1 MFDIIVSKGEVL
13 KIMEINSSTFG
24 VLTIDSKDEDAFF
37 DNVSS
42 KNFHA
47 NVNIYI
53 DNEVIKCEK
62 SLEKVTGFL
71 DNIDDIDLICR
82 AKFNEDKSE
91 MVTSYF
97 DFFKEEAPDVFGT
110 DEVSELTLH
119 QMVSKLELVGI
130 NCHETTEG
138 LLIVVDYSLGY
149 DQLLCVNF
157 DGNHTLLDIG
167 WES

>member
-1 MFDIIVSKGEVL
+1 
-13 KIMEINSSTFG
+13 MEINSSTFG

-37 DNVSS
+37 DNVSP

-53 DNEVIKCEK
+53 DNEVIKCQK

-71 DNIDDIDLICR
+71 DNIDDIDLFCR
-82 AKFNEDKSE
+82 AKFNEDKSAF
-91 MVTSYF
+91 VTDYF
-97 DFFKEEAPDVFGT
+97 NFFKEEASDVFGSE
-110 DEVSELTLH
+110 DVSCLTLSK
-119 QMVSKLELVGI
+119 MVSKLELVGI

-138 LLIVVDYSLGY
+138 LQIVVDYSLGY
-149 DQLLCVNF
+149 DQLLCAAF
-157 DGNHTLLDIG
+157 DREYTLLNLS

>member
-1 MFDIIVSKGEVL
+1 MIN
-13 KIMEINSSTFG
+13 INSKVFG
-24 VLTIDSKDEDAFF
+24 TLTIEAKDDDGFF
-37 DNVSS
+37 DGVSP

-47 NVNIYI
+47 NINIYI
-53 DNEVIKCEK
+53 ENEVIKCEK
-62 SLEKVTGFL
+62 SLEKVTQFL

-82 AKFNEDKSE
+82 EKFNEDKSE

-149 DQLLCVNF
+149 DQLLCVSF
-157 DGNHTLLDIG
+157 DGNHTLLDIS